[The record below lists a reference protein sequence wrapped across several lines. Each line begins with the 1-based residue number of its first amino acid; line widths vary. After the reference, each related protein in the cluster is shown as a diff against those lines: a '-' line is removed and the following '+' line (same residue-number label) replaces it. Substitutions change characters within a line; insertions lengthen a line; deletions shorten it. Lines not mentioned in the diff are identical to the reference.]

1 MGIFLA
7 LKEPIA
13 RSGFGVSRS
22 PCQAASL
29 SDGPARAGGLEQLY
43 KQYWHDLCRY
53 LGATF
58 GAGPPEP
65 EDVAQLAFAR
75 FAAHENRA
83 EIRDPKSFIW
93 FTARNIVLSE
103 RRSMAVR
110 RRRSEDV
117 KEVYAATGG
126 DAFTPERVLV
136 AKEQIAAVSVIVEA
150 MPAKRRRV
158 LMLNVIEGHS
168 FAEIAR
174 QMGLS
179 QTAVKKHYAR
189 AMIDL
194 DSVLADE

>member
-1 MGIFLA
+1 MRDPTA
-7 LKEPIA
+7 KP
-13 RSGFGVSRS
+13 GFGVIRS
-22 PCQAASL
+22 PCQAASFL
-29 SDGPARAGGLEQLY
+29 EAPARPGGLEELY
-43 KQYWHDLCRY
+43 KQYWRTLCRY

-58 GAGPPEP
+58 GPGPPEP

-75 FAAHENRA
+75 FAAHENQA
-83 EIRDPKSFIW
+83 KIKDPKSFLW

-103 RRSMAVR
+103 KRSMAVR

-117 KEVYAATGG
+117 GEIYSALGG
-126 DAFTPERVLV
+126 DVFTPERVLI
-136 AKEQIAAVSVIVEA
+136 AKEQIAAVSVIVDA

-158 LMLNVIEGHS
+158 LMLNVIEGYS

-179 QTAVKKHYAR
+179 PTAVKKHYAR

-194 DSVLADE
+194 DPVLADE

>member
-1 MGIFLA
+1 MTGPPA
-7 LKEPIA
+7 KT
-13 RSGFGVSRS
+13 GFGSAPS
-22 PCQAASL
+22 SCQPAATT
-29 SDGPARAGGLEQLY
+29 DAPARPSSLEELY
-43 KQYWHDLCRY
+43 KQYWRTLCRY

-58 GAGPPEP
+58 GPGPPEP

-75 FAAHENRA
+75 FAAHEDQA
-83 EIRDPKSFIW
+83 KVKDPKSFLW

-117 KEVYAATGG
+117 EEIYSAMGG
-126 DAFTPERVLV
+126 DTFTPERVLI
-136 AKEQIAAVSVIVEA
+136 AKEQIAAVSVIVDA

-158 LMLNVIEGHS
+158 LMLNVIDGHS

-179 QTAVKKHYAR
+179 PTAVKKHYAR

-194 DSVLADE
+194 DSVLADK

>member
-1 MGIFLA
+1 MTW
-7 LKEPIA
+7 
-13 RSGFGVSRS
+13 RSAKTGFGSALS
-22 PCQAASL
+22 SSHPAARTEAPTQPSSL
-29 SDGPARAGGLEQLY
+29 EELY
-43 KQYWHDLCRY
+43 KQYWRTLCRY
-53 LGATF
+53 LGGTF
-58 GAGPPEP
+58 GPGPPEP

-75 FAAHENRA
+75 FAAHEHQA
-83 EIRDPKSFIW
+83 EIKDPKSFLW

-117 KEVYAATGG
+117 EEIYSALGG

-136 AKEQIAAVSVIVEA
+136 AKELIAAVSVIVDA

-158 LMLNVIEGHS
+158 LMLNVIDGHS

-179 QTAVKKHYAR
+179 PTAVRKHYVR

-194 DSVLADE
+194 DSVLAAE

>member
-1 MGIFLA
+1 MT
-7 LKEPIA
+7 EPTANPRFGSA
-13 RSGFGVSRS
+13 RSS
-22 PCQAASL
+22 CQPAFAT
-29 SDGPARAGGLEQLY
+29 DAPARPGGLEELY
-43 KQYWHDLCRY
+43 KQYWRTLCRY

-58 GAGPPEP
+58 GPGPPEP

-75 FAAHENRA
+75 FAAHEHQAKIN
-83 EIRDPKSFIW
+83 DPKSFLW

-117 KEVYAATGG
+117 EEIYSALGG
-126 DAFTPERVLV
+126 DAFTPERVLI
-136 AKEQIAAVSVIVEA
+136 AKEQIAAVSVIVDA

-158 LMLNVIEGHS
+158 LMLNVIDGHS

-179 QTAVKKHYAR
+179 PTAVKKHYAR